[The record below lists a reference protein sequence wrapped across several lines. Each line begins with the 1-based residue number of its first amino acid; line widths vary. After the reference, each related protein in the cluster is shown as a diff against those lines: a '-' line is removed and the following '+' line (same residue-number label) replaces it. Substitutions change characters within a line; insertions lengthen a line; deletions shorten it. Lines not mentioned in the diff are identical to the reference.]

1 MQVEAL
7 KIFCDVARLRSF
19 SRGAAE
25 NQVTQ
30 STASQTVH
38 HLEEHLGVQ
47 LIERAQR
54 PLRLTTEGKTFYE
67 GCREIVHRYF
77 DLEQSM
83 RQLHRAANTQVRI
96 AAIYSVG
103 LGDMNQLAQEFGRR
117 HAPAHAQVEY
127 LHPDRVYERV
137 IEEVADLGIVSFPR
151 SRREVVVIPWRKE
164 EMVLAC
170 PPEHP
175 LAKERSV
182 APRALAGESF
192 VALEE
197 NLTIRRETDRFLKRH
212 GVPVTV
218 ALEFDNIEAVKR
230 AVEVAS
236 GLAIL
241 PRPTLQREV
250 QSGTLVAVPL
260 AGAEFTRPLGII
272 HRRGKRLTASAQHF
286 VELLQTG
293 LNGNGRNGDH

>member
-1 MQVEAL
+1 MRCGA
-7 KIFCDVARLRSF
+7 VAEF
-19 SRGAAE
+19 FAGGAEE

-54 PLRLTTEGKTFYE
+54 PLRLTTEGRTFYD
-67 GCREIVHRYF
+67 GCREIVHRYS
-77 DLEQSM
+77 DLEQSI
-83 RQLHRAANTQVRI
+83 RQLQRTANTHVRI

-117 HAPAHAQVEY
+117 HAPAKAQVEY
-127 LHPDRVYERV
+127 LHPDRVYESV
-137 IEEVADLGIVSFPR
+137 VEETVDLGIVSFPR

-164 EMVLAC
+164 EMVVAC
-170 PPEHP
+170 HPEHR
-175 LAKERSV
+175 LAKEKKVS
-182 APRALAGESF
+182 PRALAGELF
-192 VALEE
+192 VALDE

-212 GVPVTV
+212 GVTVIV
-218 ALEFDNIEAVKR
+218 ALEFDNIEAIKR

-236 GLAIL
+236 GIAIL
-241 PRPTLQREV
+241 PGPTLQREV
-250 QSGTLVAVPL
+250 KSGTLVAVPF
-260 AGAEFTRPLGII
+260 AGAEFARPLGII

-286 VELLQTG
+286 VELLHAG
-293 LNGNGRNGDH
+293 LNGNGRNGNH